1 MITFTKAV
9 LQSSGYSE
17 HNDCAVKAV
26 AIACDVPYSI
36 AHAVLKKN
44 GRKARR
50 GTIRSITFKSVEELG
65 FKLKEVVH
73 TAKTIDRLTTD
84 ASVQQG
90 FYFAFVSGHILT
102 VVNGKVEDWTGRGSL
117 RRVLRVFQVTPAT
130 TRKER
135 AERIK
140 QIMKG

>member
-26 AIACDVPYSI
+26 AVACDVPYSI
-36 AHAVLKKN
+36 AHTVLKKN
-44 GRKARR
+44 GRKVRR

-90 FYFAFVSGHILT
+90 FYFAFVSRHILT

-117 RRVLRVFQVTPAT
+117 RRVKRVFQVTPAT

-135 AERIK
+135 AEKIK

>member
-17 HNDCAVKAV
+17 DNDCAVKAV

-50 GTIRSITFKSVEELG
+50 GTLRHITFKSVEDLG
-65 FKLKEVVH
+65 FKIKEVVH
-73 TAKTIDRLTTD
+73 TAKTIDRLKTD
-84 ASVQQG
+84 AIVQQG

-117 RRVLRVFQVTPAT
+117 RRVQRVFQVTPAT